1 MVQMNLINQLLYF
14 VMFASKKYNIDE
26 SHGLT
31 HSINVLHYANEL
43 FEYESVLHPMIKPH
57 DKMIYVSAALHD
69 MCDKKYIDEKIGIK
83 KIEDFLKLEIPI
95 EETKVIKDIISTM
108 SYSTVKKNGYPKLNE
123 YQVAYHIVREADLL
137 SAYDFDRC
145 IIYNLHKKNGNIN
158 EAFKDSEELFNK
170 RILKQITDD
179 LYFTSY
185 SKQIAKDLE
194 IKSINK
200 LNDWK
205 NIVENSIFY

>member
-1 MVQMNLINQLLYF
+1 MTLLNKLFKFVTLTSKQL
-14 VMFASKKYNIDE
+14 VIDE
-26 SHGLT
+26 SHGIK
-31 HSINVLHYANEL
+31 HSMEVLNFAHNIYKNEITN
-43 FEYESVLHPMIKPH
+43 YPIIKNH
-57 DKMIYVSAALHD
+57 ERIIYISAIIHD
-69 MCDKKYIDEKIGIK
+69 MCDKKYIDEKFGIK

-205 NIVENSIFY
+205 NIVENNIFY